1 MLIQIVDSQ
10 ARTIG
15 AMKEELVHE
24 QNLLHKKLILLL
36 YDRDKGLCLKKN
48 KHQNKKDVWDF
59 PVNVHV
65 PINISEEELA
75 EKNLL
80 KLDYI
85 KSTIKILIRNQFFE
99 EKREFISVYSITSRN
114 IDITG
119 LDVIFLQK
127 EEFQFA
133 IKKYSEIFSEY
144 VHWANSLRLTFLG

>member
-59 PVNVHV
+59 PINVHV

-85 KSTIKILIRNQFFE
+85 KCSVKALIRNQLWK
-99 EKREFISVYSITSRN
+99 EKREFISVYSVKSKISGP
-114 IDITG
+114 DI
-119 LDVIFLQK
+119 IFLQK
-127 EEFQFA
+127 EEFNFA
-133 IKKYSEIFSEY
+133 LKKYPEIFSDY
-144 VHWANSLRLTFLG
+144 VHWVHSLGIVF